1 MRFTGETPQPEN
13 ELEHVF
19 VVADFLAGVL
29 IFATI
34 VGNIGSMISN
44 MNVARVEFQNRMDGV
59 KQYMAFRRVS
69 KELEARVIRWF
80 AYTWANKQV
89 TFFNV
94 LFYRMHVRYMS
105 IS

>member
-1 MRFTGETPQPEN
+1 
-13 ELEHVF
+13 
-19 VVADFLAGVL
+19 
-29 IFATI
+29 
-34 VGNIGSMISN
+34 

-89 TFFNV
+89 LLPKPV
-94 LFYRMHVRYMS
+94 
-105 IS
+105 

>member
-1 MRFTGETPQPEN
+1 MLHYFTGETPQPEN

-89 TFFNV
+89 IGVNGN
-94 LFYRMHVRYMS
+94 
-105 IS
+105 